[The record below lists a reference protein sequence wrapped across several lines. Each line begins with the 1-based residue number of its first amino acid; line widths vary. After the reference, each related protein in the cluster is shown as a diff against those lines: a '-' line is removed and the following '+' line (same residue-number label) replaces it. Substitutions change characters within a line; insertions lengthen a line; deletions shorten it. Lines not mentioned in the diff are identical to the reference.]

1 MEVEPDLMVVDFF
14 KIPNDDDVE
23 MEDVECFVEI
33 TPQYALQLPGAGGL
47 GGSPL
52 RIRDC
57 ASSS

>member
-1 MEVEPDLMVVDFF
+1 MVVDFF
-14 KIPNDDDVE
+14 KIPNDDVVE

-47 GGSPL
+47 GGNPL